1 MSDKYT
7 FKILR
12 FDPQTGD
19 APYWQSYEV
28 PNLKDG
34 MNVLDGLIYIQQYLD
49 GSLGFRTSCRAGVC
63 GSCAMHIAG
72 TYRLACETQIKFLG
86 TNTITVRPL
95 SHVPIIKDL
104 VVDMTPFY
112 QKYESIQ
119 PYLMSGTNDVTDGQ
133 ERLQSRSDREKL
145 DNIIDCIL
153 CGACYA
159 SCPMTAADPKYLGPA
174 ALMKAN
180 RFVVDS
186 RDDNIGERLNIVGD
200 EHGIFRCHTAFN
212 CTEVCPKHLDP
223 AGSIANLKRKHL
235 TVKITKVRP
244 Q

>member
-1 MSDKYT
+1 MAEKYT
-7 FKILR
+7 YKILR
-12 FDPQTGD
+12 FDPQDNKEPHWDTF
-19 APYWQSYEV
+19 EV
-28 PNLKDG
+28 PKVRDG
-34 MNVLDGLIYIQQYLD
+34 MTVLDGLIYIQQYLD

-63 GSCAMHIAG
+63 GSCAMHING
-72 TYRLACETQIKFLG
+72 RYRLACETQISLLG
-86 TNTITVRPL
+86 TTTITIRPL
-95 SHVPIIKDL
+95 SHLPIIKDL
-104 VVDMTPFY
+104 VVDMNPFY
-112 QKYESIQ
+112 EKYEKIK
-119 PYLMSGTNDVTDGQ
+119 PYLMPGKNAEPADM

-159 SCPMTAADPKYLGPA
+159 SCPMTAADPEYLGPA

-186 RDDNIGERLNIVGD
+186 RDDNVEERLSIVGD

-223 AGSIANLKRKHL
+223 AGSIAHLKRLHF
-235 TVKITKVRP
+235 TVKLLKVRP